1 MNLRALVVLRFSFIS
16 HARTLGWEGRGYEQ
30 RTTMWLDERVFWR
43 DIVFGESTKLGSHPF
58 CSIEVCCGSTK
69 AGLLQGGKGTVAS
82 AVALQCVKGTRVS
95 GRENA
100 AKPGT
105 VFLLFFTLFSVD
117 KSVPLRRG
125 YRSIIGPRLTATVK
139 QSLVV
144 VCCWH

>member
-1 MNLRALVVLRFSFIS
+1 
-16 HARTLGWEGRGYEQ
+16 
-30 RTTMWLDERVFWR
+30 MWWDERVFWR
-43 DIVFGESTKLGSHPF
+43 DVVFGESAKLGSRPF

-69 AGLLQGGKGTVAS
+69 AGLLQGRKGTVVS
-82 AVALQCVKGTRVS
+82 AVALQCAKDTRVS

-105 VFLLFFTLFSVD
+105 VFLLFFTLFSVG

-139 QSLVV
+139 QSLV
-144 VCCWH
+144 CWR